1 VLIEVRRP
9 YVDVSAHDLSLT
21 FGAPAQPAIEVLRL
35 RAGGY
40 AIELRLLGFSHQAL
54 VEGGAELSETV
65 ACVPGVSGTLP
76 ARRSDGRYDFRARV
90 EQHPDA
96 GAYAARASAIL
107 ANVADDRCA
116 LAGVFAAAPG
126 AAAAPLAAAP
136 LAAAAPVAAAAPLAA
151 AAGLPRV
158 ASPAPPSTPA
168 FTALAARPLPSG
180 AGIAWTT
187 WHGYPQTGEIVVTSS
202 RLERPQ

>member
-1 VLIEVRRP
+1 MLIEVRRP

-40 AIELRLLGFSHQAL
+40 AIELRLLGCSHQAL
-54 VEGGAELSETV
+54 VDGGAELSETV

-90 EQHPDA
+90 EQHPSA
-96 GAYAARASAIL
+96 EAYGARAAAVL
-107 ANVADDRCA
+107 ASVADDPRA
-116 LAGVFAAAPG
+116 LAGVFAAAPVAD
-126 AAAAPLAAAP
+126 AAA
-136 LAAAAPVAAAAPLAA
+136 
-151 AAGLPRV
+151 
-158 ASPAPPSTPA
+158 PA
-168 FTALAARPLPSG
+168 FTALAARPLSSG

-202 RLERPQ
+202 RLERPA